1 MPQNLITFSLAQ
13 CRQKVFKM
21 LQKCTRMHRFALQIE
36 KKNLSGESAQPLSH
50 THPQWRV
57 RHPPT
62 LTHLGLSAT
71 TSPPK
76 NGRTNVK
83 LLPTRLSKPDQ
94 R

>member
-1 MPQNLITFSLAQ
+1 MHQNAPFCLTD
-13 CRQKVFKM
+13 R
-21 LQKCTRMHRFALQIE
+21 E
-36 KKNLSGESAQPLSH
+36 KKLSGESAQPLSH

-57 RHPPT
+57 GHPPT